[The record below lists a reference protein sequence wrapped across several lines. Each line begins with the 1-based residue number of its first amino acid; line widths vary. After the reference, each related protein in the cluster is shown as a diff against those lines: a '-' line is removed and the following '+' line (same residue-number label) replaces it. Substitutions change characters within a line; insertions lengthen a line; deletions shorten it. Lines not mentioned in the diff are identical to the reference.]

1 MPEYD
6 LPRLFDTVVH
16 MLQDAGETSPDHVAL
31 ICEGEDMTYQSFVRC
46 VAGFARE
53 LEGLGARGGRIALVC
68 GNSFEIVVA
77 SFAAYAA
84 GAQVVPINPLFTQR
98 ELSFI
103 MEDADPIVVVYDSAK
118 TDDVLPLIDTV
129 EKMTGIAVGAGG
141 RFLDDWVDQ
150 DTKLPLPLPMPEDFA
165 VLQYTGGTTGR
176 PKGVMITHEQM
187 VINMC
192 QREVAVPTVTED
204 ERILCVMPLFHVF
217 ATSMCMHLA
226 VQCRGTMV
234 IMRRYHPETAVQALV
249 TEKITFFPA
258 GPTVFNGL
266 LAFDGFR
273 DADFS
278 CLRCCVSGSA
288 PLAEETLKTWRTVTG
303 TDIAEGFGQSEAG
316 PVLTMFTA
324 DDTPLPG
331 SVGKPLPYT
340 EMQIVDVETGKMVL
354 GPGEQGEIRAKG
366 PQIMSGYRNRPDE
379 TAQALRSGWL
389 YTGDIGEYD
398 KDGNFYIRDR
408 KKDMAIVG
416 GYNVYPREIDEVLY
430 THPAVLEAAAIGV
443 QDDYRGEVIHAN
455 VVLRKGVTTTVD
467 DLDAYCRKNLAKY
480 KVPRKIVISYNIP
493 KTTVGKIDKA
503 ALRSQMKE
511 TTT

>member
-1 MPEYD
+1 MTAYD

-16 MLQDAGETSPDHVAL
+16 MLQDAGGKSPDHVAL
-31 ICEGEDMTYQSFVRC
+31 TCEGQDMTYQSFVRC

-53 LEGLGARGGRIALVC
+53 LEGLGARGERVALVC

-77 SFAAYAA
+77 SYAAYAA
-84 GAQVVPINPLFTQR
+84 GAQVVPINPLYTHR

-103 MEDADPIVVVYDSAK
+103 LEDADPVVVIYDIAK
-118 TDDVLPLIDTV
+118 ADDVLPQIDTA
-129 EKMTGIAVGAGG
+129 ERMTGIAIGAGS
-141 RFLDDWVDQ
+141 RTLNDWVDHEI
-150 DTKLPLPLPMPEDFA
+150 TLPLPLPKPEDFA

-187 VINMC
+187 ALNIC

-204 ERILCVMPLFHVF
+204 ERVLCVMPLFHVF

-226 VQCRGTMV
+226 VHCRGTMV
-234 IMRRYHPETAVQALV
+234 IMKRFHPETAVQVLV
-249 TEKITFFPA
+249 TEKITLFPA

-266 LAFDGFR
+266 LAFDGFQ

-278 CLRCCVSGSA
+278 RLRCCVSGSA
-288 PLAEETLKTWRTVTG
+288 PLAEETLKAWKAVTG
-303 TDIAEGFGQSEAG
+303 TKIAEGFGQSEAG
-316 PVLTMFTA
+316 PVLTMLAA

-354 GPGEQGEIRAKG
+354 GPGEQGEIRARG

-379 TAQALRSGWL
+379 TAQALRDGWL
-389 YTGDIGEYD
+389 YTGDIGERD
-398 KDGNFYIRDR
+398 ENGNFYIRDR

-443 QDDYRGEVIHAN
+443 QDNYRGEVIHAQ
-455 VVLRKGVTTTVD
+455 VVLKKGVTATVE
-467 DLDAYCRKNLAKY
+467 DLDSHCRENLAKY

-511 TTT
+511 ATT